1 MQTKISQRM
10 QAKIV
15 NRQSGTG
22 VNKKAFPN
30 TCNLSE
36 MQTHVIYQKM
46 QINIVNRQDQGQGLG
61 GESQQNELKMVYAMV
76 LKDANIFIPFP
87 ISGFMCAS
95 IENNIIMLPM
105 RHPEKRFTNTDMK
118 AS

>member
-1 MQTKISQRM
+1 MIGICKRFFIPFPISGFMCARIENNIIMLPMRHLEKRFTNTDMKASRTHVIYHRMQAKISQRM
-10 QAKIV
+10 QVKFV

-46 QINIVNRQDQGQGLG
+46 QINIVNRQD
-61 GESQQNELKMVYAMV
+61 
-76 LKDANIFIPFP
+76 
-87 ISGFMCAS
+87 
-95 IENNIIMLPM
+95 
-105 RHPEKRFTNTDMK
+105 
-118 AS
+118 